1 MADEISLSRFIYTD
15 GETKEENVPGTEKE
29 MVRIVEKTNG
39 FSVKELFLR
48 KSTITLALAV
58 VFLGSLTGVFF
69 AKRPAQKL
77 TSPLGGSEAVE
88 TEIGKGAT
96 VGSEDKQTF
105 RDHATGVIEK
115 NKADGKT
122 EGTHRLI
129 REGGESQTAYLIS
142 SVVDLDSYIGKKV
155 EVWGETNQSRKVS
168 WLMDIGRI
176 KILE

>member
-15 GETKEENVPGTEKE
+15 GETKGETIIGGDKE

-48 KSTITLALAV
+48 KSTIILALTV
-58 VFLGSLTGVFF
+58 IFLGSLTGVFF

-77 TSPLGGSEAVE
+77 TSPLGGSETVE
-88 TEIGKGAT
+88 TGKT
-96 VGSEDKQTF
+96 VTIGSEDKQTF

-155 EVWGETNQSRKVS
+155 EVWGETHQSRKVS